1 MILQALLVTKDE
13 PTAETL
19 IQVLSQFGVAVDRSN
34 AADVAVARLAEERF
48 DQVIVDFDD
57 PEAASLLLEGCRRL
71 VGPDRKPPV
80 TVALLHDAS
89 QIRSILGA
97 GAHFILTKPVSP
109 EQAQTTL
116 RAATAMLKRERRQSL
131 RVAVQAAAS
140 IHMDDHSTVEGILL
154 DLSTGGVD
162 VLAAKPL
169 PSGTMVRISFQ
180 LPEGAGIEGDAEVA
194 WSIANGQT
202 GFRFLDMDPKMRG
215 EMGDWLSARSQ
226 DALPEEPD
234 AVTQCKLTDLSL
246 GGCYV
251 QTESPFPQS
260 SAVDLCLR
268 AAGMEIHAEGL
279 VRVMHPGH
287 GMGIEFPARTEEQRK
302 SVGDFIEFLTGQ
314 PGATPQLETS
324 PRSLVANAVDLSPTA
339 NTETDA
345 DDPLLELLRTGPAL
359 EEEAFLAELQ
369 RQRNPVAAD
378 QSEPIVVS
386 PEALSPALPDPRKN
400 REPDRHPVFSAAL
413 APGCRLHLVDPRLRH
428 HSC

>member
-34 AADVAVARLAEERF
+34 AADVAVARLAEEQF

-57 PEAASLLLEGCRRL
+57 PEAASLLLEACRHL
-71 VGPDRKPPV
+71 VGPARKPPV

-109 EQAQTTL
+109 EQALTTL
-116 RAATAMLKRERRQSL
+116 RAATALLKRERRQSL

-140 IHMDDHSTVEGILL
+140 IHMEDHSTVEGILL

-180 LPEGAGIEGDAEVA
+180 LPDGAGIEGDAEVA

-339 NTETDA
+339 SAETDA

-378 QSEPIVVS
+378 Q
-386 PEALSPALPDPRKN
+386 
-400 REPDRHPVFSAAL
+400 
-413 APGCRLHLVDPRLRH
+413 
-428 HSC
+428 